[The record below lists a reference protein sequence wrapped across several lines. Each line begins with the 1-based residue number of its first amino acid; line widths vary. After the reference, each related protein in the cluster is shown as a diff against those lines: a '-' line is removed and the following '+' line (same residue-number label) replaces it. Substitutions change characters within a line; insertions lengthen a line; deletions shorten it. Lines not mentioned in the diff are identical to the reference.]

1 VSALDRNRRQ
11 RCNVLDGEKQLS
23 ALYSTVGYRV
33 VSENTV
39 WFPTSRQH
47 GSAYFIGGLRNDG

>member
-39 WFPTSRQH
+39 WFPTSPYTSMIFNIFER
-47 GSAYFIGGLRNDG
+47 